1 MVGKFM
7 AKKIT
12 NTHCTFISDAAE
24 VRDWARGL
32 SLVKK
37 ISAGIIKPAKGARS
51 PRAIKIK
58 EEVGCLL
65 LTIRG
70 NTAIQDIRLYTED
83 FGALDRAVKSYAS
96 EHGFQIR
103 R

>member
-1 MVGKFM
+1 M

-24 VRDWARGL
+24 TRDWARRM
-32 SLVKK
+32 SIVKK

-51 PRAIKIK
+51 QRAIKIK
-58 EEVGCLL
+58 EEIGCLL

-70 NTAIQDIRLYTED
+70 NTAIQDVRLYTDD
-83 FGALDRAVKSYAS
+83 FGVLDRAVKTYAA

>member
-1 MVGKFM
+1 M

-12 NTHCTFISDAAE
+12 NTHCTFIGDAAKL
-24 VRDWARGL
+24 RDWARQS

-65 LTIRG
+65 LTVRG
-70 NTAIQDIRLYTED
+70 NTAIQDVRLYTDD
-83 FGALDRAVKSYAS
+83 FGALDRSVKTYA
-96 EHGFQIR
+96 EENGFQIR